1 MLYNFCL
8 IKKNKKN
15 YAIGKSLGNEWGEK
29 RAARLPGVP
38 GCIIV
43 GVLSIDVKLYIQPVM
58 YRGRQ
63 SLLSPFRLALL
74 EGREYTRRRAVRDGN
89 KVVGVSRN

>member
-1 MLYNFCL
+1 M
-8 IKKNKKN
+8 
-15 YAIGKSLGNEWGEK
+15 SLGNEWGEK

-63 SLLSPFRLALL
+63 SLLSPFRLVLL

-89 KVVGVSRN
+89 KVVGASRN